1 MATVSG
7 FGITRSLIHSFD
19 PHGKHYRP
27 TIKPTTG
34 FSASADA
41 ERLHRAMKG
50 PGTNELAIINILAR
64 RTNYERQ
71 EICQSYKSLYKQD
84 LKDDLKLD
92 TSGDFRKVLCQLIV
106 DTPYMLAKSLY
117 YAMKGLGTND
127 RVLIEIF
134 TTLWNDEM
142 KAVANAYKQVLKDKG
157 SEESERS
164 LVTDMKKETCGDY
177 EYALL
182 SLVQAE
188 RDDIPI
194 LQLKAIP
201 DKGVNSIINHE
212 LAEADAKDLYASGAG
227 RVGTSER
234 RITRVICNRT
244 PYQLYLTSEIY
255 FKMYGKTLLE
265 HIESET
271 SGDYRKLLVAVL
283 RYAIDRPS
291 LIAEWLH
298 DSMAG
303 LGTKDYALMRLLIT
317 RSEIDLQDIMDAYE
331 AIYGKSLL
339 NAVKDDTSGDYRRT
353 LCVLMGEIY
362 NQQQ

>member
-1 MATVSG
+1 MANVSE
-7 FGITRSLIHSFD
+7 FGITRSLIHAFD
-19 PHGKHYRP
+19 PHGKHYTP

-50 PGTNELAIINILAR
+50 PGTDETAIINILAR

-71 EICQSYKSLYKQD
+71 ELCRSYKSLYKHD
-84 LKDDLKLD
+84 LKDDLKSE
-92 TSGDFRKVLCQLIV
+92 TSGDFRKVLCQLVV

-134 TTLWNDEM
+134 TTLWNDETR
-142 KAVANAYKQVLKDKG
+142 AVADAYKQVLKDKG
-157 SEESERS
+157 IEESERS
-164 LVTDMKKETCGDY
+164 LVTDMKKEISGDY

-182 SLVQAE
+182 CLVQAD
-188 RDDIPI
+188 RDEIPV

-201 DKGVNSIINHE
+201 EKGINSIINHE
-212 LAEADAKDLYASGAG
+212 LAEADAKDLYASGVG
-227 RVGTSER
+227 RVGTSEK

-271 SGDYRKLLVAVL
+271 SGDYRKLLVAIL
-283 RYAIDRPS
+283 RYAIDRPG

-317 RSEIDLQDIMDAYE
+317 RSEIDLQDIMNPYE
-331 AIYGKSLL
+331 SIYGKSLL
-339 NAVKDDTSGDYRRT
+339 NAVIDDTSGDYRRT
-353 LCVLMGEIY
+353 LCVLLGE
-362 NQQQ
+362 

>member
-1 MATVSG
+1 MDSFLLISK
-7 FGITRSLIHSFD
+7 FGITRSLIHAFD
-19 PHGKHYRP
+19 PHGKHYTP

-41 ERLHRAMKG
+41 ERLHRAMKC
-50 PGTNELAIINILAR
+50 PGTDETAIINILAR

-71 EICQSYKSLYKQD
+71 ELCRSYKSLYKH
-84 LKDDLKLD
+84 L
-92 TSGDFRKVLCQLIV
+92 VV

-134 TTLWNDEM
+134 TTLWNDETR
-142 KAVANAYKQVLKDKG
+142 AVADAYKQVLKDKG
-157 SEESERS
+157 IEESERS
-164 LVTDMKKETCGDY
+164 LVTDMKKEISGDY
-177 EYALL
+177 EYALMC
-182 SLVQAE
+182 LVQAE
-188 RDDIPI
+188 RDEIPV

-201 DKGVNSIINHE
+201 EKGINSIINHE
-212 LAEADAKDLYASGAG
+212 LAEADAKDLYASGVG
-227 RVGTSER
+227 RVGTSEK

-271 SGDYRKLLVAVL
+271 SGDYRKLLVAIL
-283 RYAIDRPS
+283 RYAIDRPG

-317 RSEIDLQDIMDAYE
+317 RSEIDLQDIMNSYE
-331 AIYGKSLL
+331 SIYGKSLL
-339 NAVKDDTSGDYRRT
+339 NAVIDDTSGDYRRT
-353 LCVLMGEIY
+353 LCVLLGETY
-362 NQQQ
+362 NQ

>member
-7 FGITRSLIHSFD
+7 FGITRSLIHAFD
-19 PHGKHYRP
+19 PHGKHYTP

-50 PGTNELAIINILAR
+50 PGTDETAIINILAR

-71 EICQSYKSLYKQD
+71 ELCRSYKSLYKHD
-84 LKDDLKLD
+84 LKDDLKSE
-92 TSGDFRKVLCQLIV
+92 TSGDFRKVLCQLVV

-134 TTLWNDEM
+134 TTLWNDETR
-142 KAVANAYKQVLKDKG
+142 AVADAYKQVLKDKG
-157 SEESERS
+157 IEESERS
-164 LVTDMKKETCGDY
+164 LVTDMKKEIGGDY
-177 EYALL
+177 EYALMC
-182 SLVQAE
+182 LVQAE
-188 RDDIPI
+188 RDEIPV

-201 DKGVNSIINHE
+201 EKGINSIINHE
-212 LAEADAKDLYASGAG
+212 LAEADAKDLYASGVG
-227 RVGTSER
+227 RVGTSEK

-271 SGDYRKLLVAVL
+271 SGDYRKLLVAIL
-283 RYAIDRPS
+283 RYAIDRPG

-317 RSEIDLQDIMDAYE
+317 RSEIDLQDIMNSYE
-331 AIYGKSLL
+331 SIYGKSLL
-339 NAVKDDTSGDYRRT
+339 NAVIDDTSGDYRRT
-353 LCVLMGEIY
+353 LCVLLGETY
-362 NQQQ
+362 NQ

>member
-1 MATVSG
+1 MAKVSG
-7 FGITRSLIHSFD
+7 FGITRSLIHAFD
-19 PHGKHYRP
+19 PHGKQYKP

-50 PGTNELAIINILAR
+50 PGTDETTIINILAR

-71 EICQSYKSLYKQD
+71 EIRHSYKSMYKRD
-84 LKDDLKLD
+84 LKDDLKSD
-92 TSGDFRKVLCQLIV
+92 TSGDFRKVLCQLVV

-127 RVLIEIF
+127 RVLIEIL

-142 KAVANAYKQVLKDKG
+142 RAVANAYKEVLKDKG
-157 SEESERS
+157 IEDSNRS

-188 RDDIPI
+188 RDDIQL

-201 DKGVNSIINHE
+201 EKGVNSVINHE

-227 RVGTSER
+227 YVF
-234 RITRVICNRT
+234 V
-244 PYQLYLTSEIY
+244 
-255 FKMYGKTLLE
+255 
-265 HIESET
+265 
-271 SGDYRKLLVAVL
+271 
-283 RYAIDRPS
+283 
-291 LIAEWLH
+291 
-298 DSMAG
+298 
-303 LGTKDYALMRLLIT
+303 
-317 RSEIDLQDIMDAYE
+317 
-331 AIYGKSLL
+331 
-339 NAVKDDTSGDYRRT
+339 
-353 LCVLMGEIY
+353 
-362 NQQQ
+362 

>member
-1 MATVSG
+1 MAKVSG
-7 FGITRSLIHSFD
+7 FGITRSLIHAFD
-19 PHGKHYRP
+19 PHGKQYKP

-50 PGTNELAIINILAR
+50 PGTDETTIINILAR

-71 EICQSYKSLYKQD
+71 EIRHSYKSMYKRD
-84 LKDDLKLD
+84 LKDDLKSD
-92 TSGDFRKVLCQLIV
+92 TSGDFRKVLCQLVV

-127 RVLIEIF
+127 RVLIEIL

-142 KAVANAYKQVLKDKG
+142 RAVANAYKEVLKDKG
-157 SEESERS
+157 IEDSNRS

-188 RDDIPI
+188 RDDIQL

-201 DKGVNSIINHE
+201 EKGVNSVINHE

-227 RVGTSER
+227 CLGTREK

-255 FKMYGKTLLE
+255 LKLYGKSLLE

-271 SGDYRKLLVAVL
+271 SGDYRKLLVSVL
-283 RYAIDRPS
+283 RYAIDRAN

-298 DSMAG
+298 DSMVG

-317 RSEIDLQDIMDAYE
+317 RSEIDLQDIMKAYE
-331 AIYGKSLL
+331 VIYGKSLL
-339 NAVKDDTSGDYRRT
+339 NAVKDDTSGDYRQT
-353 LCVLMGEIY
+353 LCVLLGE
-362 NQQQ
+362 